1 MSVSRREVHEFRGLM
16 RQKSL
21 KIDLQEMLKNFPAD
35 FDICGVNR
43 HDKSDYE
50 KIIWRRGTEQSEKR
64 VFPVIL
70 GDFGAWSDSWGIN
83 TFSLDIILTSS
94 DPSSQN
100 QRICN
105 KLGQYASHVFGR
117 KPIDY
122 EQIGRNRSY
131 VSVTLGQLRV
141 LEAELHEFSDWD
153 ASKY

>member
-1 MSVSRREVHEFRGLM
+1 M
-16 RQKSL
+16 RQKSF
-21 KIDLQEMLKNFPAD
+21 KIDLLKSIKKCQAD
-35 FDICGVNR
+35 FNIFGVSR
-43 HDKSDYE
+43 HDKPDYE
-50 KIIWRRGTEQSEKR
+50 KIIWRRGTEQSEKA

-94 DPSSQN
+94 GPSSQN
-100 QRICN
+100 QHICF

-122 EQIGRNRSY
+122 EQIWRNRSY

-141 LEAELHEFSDWD
+141 FEAELHEFSDWD